1 MLSEFV
7 YAASRGVSPSTA
19 QNYRTAV
26 RSFIRFNG
34 GRDVPLSSLNA
45 DAVRCYERWL
55 HGRAFSAPLISGEL
69 LRRGYAMLCYA
80 MLCVPNV
87 TF

>member
-7 YAASRGVSPSTA
+7 YAAARGVSPSTA

-55 HGRAFSAPLISGEL
+55 HGRAFSAPDFGGTLEEG
-69 LRRGYAMLCYA
+69 LCYY